1 MTTVGTGQYRY
12 RMVDDWIKLPAGWS
26 FGRVAAVAVDSRGRV
41 YVGQQLKDP
50 PIIVFDQEGNYLD
63 SWGTGTVIEPHS
75 IYIGS
80 DDVIYLADRGA
91 HVASKMAL
99 NGGTLLELGTRG
111 QPSDTGCTEDSGEVL
126 QAAGPFNRPTQIF
139 PAPSG
144 DLYVS
149 DGYRNCRVHRFS
161 PEGRLIS
168 SWGTPGRTGPGEFR
182 VPHSVWVDR
191 DGHVF
196 VCDRD
201 NSRIQIFSLTGELIA
216 TWSGP
221 APSRGHPYRRQRR
234 RICIRGRW
242 ARPRQPDKCAGQA
255 RERPGALGLAAGPRD
270 MGRHPRRYLPHAP
283 LRTRGGQVR
292 AAAVAGLRRDGRAPT
307 TLPTLRVYGCGFP
320 PGQYAARP
328 GA

>member
-99 NGGTLLELGTRG
+99 DGGTLLELGTRG

-216 TWSGP
+216 TWSDL
-221 APSRGHPYRRQRR
+221 HL
-234 RICIRGRW
+234 
-242 ARPRQPDKCAGQA
+242 
-255 RERPGALGLAAGPRD
+255 PGDIHIDANDAVYVYEGG
-270 MGRHPRRYLPHAP
+270 GHAP
-283 LRTRGGQVR
+283 GNRISVLDKRGNVLARWDSPPGHEIWVDTQ
-292 AAAVAGLRRDGRAPT
+292 GDIFL
-307 TLPTLRVYGCGFP
+307 TLPFA
-320 PGQYAARP
+320 PGVVKYVRLP
-328 GA
+328 